1 MRFVS
6 SFVDEKG
13 LRELL
18 LQRLHMELLL
28 FKDSMFQ
35 KEKEDIFMDSYR
47 IEIYV
52 NLYEILV
59 EHADTLGADTMR
71 MLLNLNYG
79 ILETVYQKWMGKKD
93 SFYDELNTYVC
104 NELESVSAMADEVYS
119 DEKEGDDGTGYDQ
132 AA

>member
-1 MRFVS
+1 M
-6 SFVDEKG
+6 DEKG

-28 FKDSMFQ
+28 FKDSMLQ

-79 ILETVYQKWMGKKD
+79 ILETVYQKWLGKKD

-119 DEKEGDDGTGYDQ
+119 DEKEGEHGTEPDQ

>member
-1 MRFVS
+1 ME
-6 SFVDEKG
+6 EKG

-28 FKDSMFQ
+28 FKDSMIQ
-35 KEKEDIFMDSYR
+35 KKKEDIFMDSYR

-79 ILETVYQKWMGKKD
+79 ILETVYQKWLGKKD

>member
-1 MRFVS
+1 M
-6 SFVDEKG
+6 DEKG

-28 FKDSMFQ
+28 FKDSMLQ

-52 NLYEILV
+52 NLYEILLV
-59 EHADTLGADTMR
+59 HTENLQCGMIR
-71 MLLNLNYG
+71 GLLALNSG
-79 ILETVYQKWMGKKD
+79 ILDHLYREWLDREDG
-93 SFYDELNTYVC
+93 FYMELKEYAC
-104 NELESVSAMADEVYS
+104 GELEVMPGKMNPGAK
-119 DEKEGDDGTGYDQ
+119 KEGEHGTKPDQ

>member
-1 MRFVS
+1 M
-6 SFVDEKG
+6 DEKG

-79 ILETVYQKWMGKKD
+79 ILETVYQKWLGKKD

-104 NELESVSAMADEVYS
+104 NELEPVSAMADEVYS

>member
-1 MRFVS
+1 M
-6 SFVDEKG
+6 DEKG

-35 KEKEDIFMDSYR
+35 KEKEDIFKDSYR

-79 ILETVYQKWMGKKD
+79 ILETVYQKWLGKKD
-93 SFYDELNTYVC
+93 SFYDELNNYVC

>member
-1 MRFVS
+1 M
-6 SFVDEKG
+6 DEKG

-28 FKDSMFQ
+28 FKDSMLQ

-79 ILETVYQKWMGKKD
+79 ILETVYQKWLGKKD